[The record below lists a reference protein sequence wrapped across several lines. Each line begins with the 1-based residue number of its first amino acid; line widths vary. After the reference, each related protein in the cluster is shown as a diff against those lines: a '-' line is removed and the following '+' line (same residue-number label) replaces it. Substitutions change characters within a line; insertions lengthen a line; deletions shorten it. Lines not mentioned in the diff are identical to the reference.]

1 MIRILVTLCCVTI
14 LSSALSAQ
22 QRPPVPDTFD
32 FWIGTWNTTMSVAPK
47 WNEVTGVDSVSLL
60 LGGRLI
66 EEVFTKKKGEG
77 IDNFQ
82 RGYLNYI
89 GREKRWK
96 HVIHDETW
104 GDYTF
109 YGNREG
115 DRVILKSDPAETR
128 QGMRRET
135 FYEIT
140 PDSFEYLWEASYDGG
155 KTWRPEW
162 KVSYKRVK

>member
-1 MIRILVTLCCVTI
+1 MFRTLLLGLIAGAICI
-14 LSSALSAQ
+14 NLSAQ
-22 QRPPVPDTFD
+22 QAPPVPDTFD

-47 WNEVTGVDSVSLL
+47 WEVVEGVDTVSKL
-60 LGGRLI
+60 LGGTLI
-66 EEVFTKKKGEG
+66 EEVFTKKTGTDTE
-77 IDNFQ
+77 NFQ

-89 GREKRWK
+89 RREKRWK
-96 HVIHDETW
+96 HSIHDETW

-109 YGNREG
+109 YGKQEG
-115 DRVILKSDPAETR
+115 EKVILQSDPAETR

-135 FYEIT
+135 FYDIKT
-140 PDSFEYLWEASYDGG
+140 DSFEYLWEASYDGG

>member
-1 MIRILVTLCCVTI
+1 MFRTFMILLFTGTCS
-14 LSSALSAQ
+14 LSLSAQ
-22 QRPPVPDTFD
+22 QAPPIPDTFD

-47 WNEVTGVDSVSLL
+47 WDKVNGRDSVSSL
-60 LGGRLI
+60 LGGTLL
-66 EEVFTKKKGEG
+66 EEVFAKKTGNGTE
-77 IDNFQ
+77 NFQ
-82 RGYLNYI
+82 RGYLNFI
-89 GREKRWK
+89 RRENRWK
-96 HVIHDETW
+96 HVIHDQNW

-109 YGNREG
+109 YGKKEG
-115 DRVILKSDPAETR
+115 DKVVLRSDKAETR

-140 PDSFEYLWEASYDGG
+140 EDSFEYLWEASYDGG